1 MSCDMAASF
10 FIYRGVGTG
19 EAGEVKQLL
28 HRKSESESA
37 KILANWQ
44 IYPVFILAASPEIL
58 LFLPPCKYA
67 MYT

>member
-10 FIYRGVGTG
+10 FIYRGVGTA

-37 KILANWQ
+37 KILTNWQ
-44 IYPVFILAASPEIL
+44 IYPVHIY
-58 LFLPPCKYA
+58 LF
-67 MYT
+67 